1 MLATERYGDAHVLG
15 VKAVRPTFRLF
26 GSPATSWATLAFVLV
41 TMGFSETGR
50 WVLLSS
56 LLLIPMLVGGWF
68 VLRGRI
74 AEAARER
81 DGYTGSHPVL

>member
-1 MLATERYGDAHVLG
+1 MDRSVDAHVLG

-26 GSPATSWATLAFVLV
+26 GSPATSWATLVFLAFVLV

-68 VLRGRI
+68 VLRSRI